1 MTLQEIADSIAH
13 LPPEELSKFRDW
25 FLEFDSKVWDDKIEG
40 DVRSGRLDKLAESA
54 IDEHRSGNSKPL

>member
-25 FLEFDSKVWDDKIEG
+25 FLEFDSKVWDDKIES
-40 DVRSGRLDKLAESA
+40 DVSSGRLDKLAESA